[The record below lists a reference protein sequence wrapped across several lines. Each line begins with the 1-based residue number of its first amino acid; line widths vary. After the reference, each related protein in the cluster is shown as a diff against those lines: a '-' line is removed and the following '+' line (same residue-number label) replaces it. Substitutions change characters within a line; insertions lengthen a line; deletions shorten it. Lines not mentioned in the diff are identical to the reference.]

1 MIVVIELGRVM
12 PRPYTRIF
20 STMTVDGRIASRTGY
35 SRLSCHED
43 FDLQHQ
49 VRAWADLVVVG
60 SNTALIDDPRLT
72 VRRVPSRT
80 PLRGVVDS
88 RLRVPPTARLYSLPG
103 AVLITTTDHS
113 SMELLAYERR
123 GARIVMAGS
132 GRVDLVEAWRLLYEE
147 LGVRRVMVEGGG
159 SLNYALLEAG
169 LVDEVWVTIAPYVFG
184 AGRSVFDGQGFPG
197 GDDMARLRVLSVRP
211 LCGGSWVSVRYEVLW
226 PRRPLY

>member
-1 MIVVIELGRVM
+1 MIVLIEWRRVM
-12 PRPYTRIF
+12 ARPYTRIF

-43 FDLQHQ
+43 FDLQHR

-60 SNTALIDDPRLT
+60 SSTALVDDPRLT
-72 VRRVPSRT
+72 VRRVPART

-88 RLRVPPTARLYSLPG
+88 RLRVPPTARLYSIPG
-103 AVLITTTDHS
+103 AVLITTADHS
-113 SMELLAYERR
+113 GDALLPYARK
-123 GARIVMAGS
+123 GARIVRAGRN
-132 GRVDLVEAWRLLYEE
+132 RVDLVEAWRLLYDE

-169 LVDEVWVTIAPYVFG
+169 LVDEVWITLAPYVFG
-184 AGRSVFDGQGFPG
+184 AGRSVFEGPGFPG
-197 GDDMARLRVLSVRP
+197 GSDTARLRVLGVTP
-211 LCGGSWVSVRYEVLW
+211 LCGGSWISVRYEVLW